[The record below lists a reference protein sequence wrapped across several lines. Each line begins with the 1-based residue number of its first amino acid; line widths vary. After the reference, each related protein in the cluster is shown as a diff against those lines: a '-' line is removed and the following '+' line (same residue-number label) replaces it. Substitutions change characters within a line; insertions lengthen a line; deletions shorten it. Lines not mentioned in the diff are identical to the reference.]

1 MVQDSSEKLL
11 ATLGLRI
18 RVTDPTDARRVRGAK
33 KRICDGMS
41 WSQRMRTWRKGAY
54 KKKDPVTH
62 EFLYRHTNWPITERW
77 QNDPDFQF
85 SCNQMAQAYFD
96 CDFTYE
102 MAVEADELAQK
113 EEAESH
119 ERAHTHALPSD
130 VRVGRFVDRPEV
142 RSTQA
147 GGANTRPRAGT
158 YEERRALQDW
168 KRGRRAK
175 VRAKANLEV
184 RPTTCRTWCS
194 AKRDETPST
203 MLSRRYAVWLKSSFC
218 RLCFFLNYLVDII
231 QL

>member
-18 RVTDPTDARRVRGAK
+18 RVTDPTDARRVRGEK
-33 KRICDGMS
+33 QRTYDGMS

-54 KKKDPVTH
+54 KKKDPITH
-62 EFLYRHTNWPITERW
+62 EFLYRNTNWPITVRW

-158 YEERRALQDW
+158 YEERRALQAIQW
-168 KRGRRAK
+168 TGKGK
-175 VRAKANLEV
+175 KG
-184 RPTTCRTWCS
+184 TG
-194 AKRDETPST
+194 
-203 MLSRRYAVWLKSSFC
+203 KSKGKSGSKTYD
-218 RLCFFLNYLVDII
+218 L
-231 QL
+231 